1 MRITHFTAPLRAL
14 SVRNTGAPAP
24 CLRGAFGIALRA
36 VLVGMLVLG
45 AAAFA
50 KASGLPTEQLTVET
64 AGGPQTFTV
73 EIAGTESDRATG
85 LMNRKEMAADAGMLF
100 VFPDSG
106 EKFFWMKNTYISLDM
121 IFINEAGRIVSIA
134 RNTEPLS
141 EKIVSSGGSAR
152 YVLEV
157 IAGTSARLQFAPGQ
171 KVTAP
176 SIKP

>member
-1 MRITHFTAPLRAL
+1 MRIAHFTAPLRAL

-36 VLVGMLVLG
+36 VLVGILVLG

-50 KASGLPTEQLTVET
+50 KASDLPTEQLTVET
-64 AGGPQTFTV
+64 AAGPQIFTV
-73 EIAGTESDRATG
+73 EVAATDSDRATG
-85 LMNRKEMAADAGMLF
+85 LMNRKEMPADAGMLF
-100 VFPDSG
+100 VFEENG

-121 IFINEAGRIVSIA
+121 IFIDESGRIVSIA
-134 RNTEPLS
+134 KDTVPLS
-141 EKIVSSGGSAR
+141 EKIVPSGGNAR

-157 IAGTSARLQFAPGQ
+157 NAGTAGRLSFAPGQ
-171 KVTAP
+171 MVSSP

>member
-1 MRITHFTAPLRAL
+1 MRIAHFTAPLRAL
-14 SVRNTGAPAP
+14 SVRSTGVPAP
-24 CLRGAFGIALRA
+24 CLRGAFGIAVRA
-36 VLVGMLVLG
+36 ILVGMIVLG

-50 KASGLPTEQLTVET
+50 KAAGLPTEQLTVET
-64 AGGPQTFTV
+64 AAGPQSFTV
-73 EIAGTESDRATG
+73 EIAATEADRATG

-121 IFINEAGRIVSIA
+121 IFIDETGRIVSIA
-134 RNTEPLS
+134 RDTEPLS
-141 EKIVSSGGSAR
+141 EKIVSSDGSAR

-171 KVTAP
+171 KVSAP
-176 SIKP
+176 SIRP